1 MKKNIVIVVIFAMVG
16 LSFQIK
22 KNQKDVPIFLQLNFH
37 EESLVLKDKKYVTKT
52 NDTVVITKMKF
63 YLSDIVLES
72 EDGTQY
78 KESNSVHLVDAENLS
93 SLKFDLKNVPD
104 VKIKKIRFNIGVDS
118 LTSVSEKFDGDLDPS
133 LGMYWAW
140 NTGYINMKLEGK
152 SSSCTNVKKEFQF
165 HIGGY
170 LPNQNAL
177 QEIELKI
184 DGNQMIHIDV
194 DLSKWLDSLHLKEIN
209 SIMIPGEK
217 AIAMASTYKNM
228 FEIHN
233 KK

>member
-1 MKKNIVIVVIFAMVG
+1 MKKVVVVIVIFALAC

-22 KNQKDVPIFLQLNFH
+22 INKKDVPVSLHLNFQN
-37 EESLVLKDKKYVTKT
+37 EPLVLKDKKYVTKT
-52 NDTVVITKMKF
+52 NDTVAITKMKF
-63 YLSDIVLES
+63 YLSNIVLEL

-78 KESNSVHLVDAENLS
+78 KESNSFHLVDAETLS
-93 SLKFDLKNVPD
+93 SLEFYLKNVPD
-104 VKIKKIRFNIGVDS
+104 IKIKKIGFAVGIDS
-118 LTSVSEKFDGDLDPS
+118 KNSISEKFDGDLDPA

-140 NTGYINMKLEGK
+140 NTGYINMKLEGR
-152 SSSCTNVKKEFQF
+152 SSSCNSVKKEFQF

-184 DGNQMIHIDV
+184 DKNQIINIEV
-194 DLSKWLDSLHLKEIN
+194 ELSKWLDSLSLKETN

-217 AIAMASTYKNM
+217 AIAMASIYKNI
-228 FEIHN
+228 FEI
-233 KK
+233 KQ